1 MFIPYLLLI
10 FYYVIGIMLFFKI
23 KYDNKRRINIK
34 DSLMIPNDDD
44 RHLINHI

>member
-10 FYYVIGIMLFFKI
+10 FYYLVGMLIFIKL
-23 KYDNKRRINIK
+23 KYDNKKRIDIK

-44 RHLINHI
+44 LINHI

>member
-10 FYYVIGIMLFFKI
+10 FYYLAGILIFLKL
-23 KYDNKRRINIK
+23 KYDNKKRISIK

-44 RHLINHI
+44 DLINHI